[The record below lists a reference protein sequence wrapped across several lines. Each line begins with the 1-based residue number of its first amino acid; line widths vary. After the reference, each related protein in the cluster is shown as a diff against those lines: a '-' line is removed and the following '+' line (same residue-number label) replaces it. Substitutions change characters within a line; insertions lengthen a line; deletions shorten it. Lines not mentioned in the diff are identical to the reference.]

1 MGQWVTVGIDPPRSA
16 RLGLKGFFSGLW
28 HGGLCEIACCVWRSM
43 SGFEEV
49 AQFYMPILGEGE
61 FGGGVY
67 FIGLGGW
74 IDCTRRCRTRLCRI
88 CFLNGLPEHD
98 GKFQLSMQH
107 MVCERLV
114 RRCPFLG
121 VCLWELGGRCTLL
134 QSI

>member
-1 MGQWVTVGIDPPRSA
+1 VCFLSVLPCYVLCTSMYHGAMGDSGYRSPPVRSVGV
-16 RLGLKGFFSGLW
+16 KGLW

-49 AQFYMPILGEGE
+49 AQFYMLILGEGE

-67 FIGLGGW
+67 FIGQGGW
-74 IDCTRRCRTRLCRI
+74 IDCTRRCRTRRCRI
-88 CFLNGLPEHD
+88 CFLNGLAKHD

-114 RRCPFLG
+114 RRCPFLEN
-121 VCLWELGGRCTLL
+121 VV
-134 QSI
+134 